1 MKSNCYTISMIE
13 INNWLQINENE
24 IEYQFVRSSGPGGQ
38 NVNKV
43 STAVQLR
50 FDVKNSTSLPMG
62 VKDKLVRLAG
72 NRMTNDGILV
82 LDGHHYRTQEQNR
95 EDVTRRLVALVQKAL
110 EKPKNRIKTKPSR
123 AAKAARLT
131 EKKKRSSIKKN
142 RKVTPQ
148 DWE

>member
-1 MKSNCYTISMIE
+1 MIE

-50 FDVKNSTSLPMG
+50 FDVQNSTSLPQG
-62 VKDKLVRLAG
+62 VKDKLVKLAG
-72 NRMTNDGILV
+72 SRMTNDGVLV
-82 LDGHHYRTQEQNR
+82 LDGHRYRTQEQNR
-95 EDVTRRLVALVQKAL
+95 EDVTARLVVLVQRAL
-110 EKPKNRIKTKPSR
+110 EKPKDRINTKPSR
-123 AAKAARLT
+123 AAKAARLS
-131 EKKKRSSIKKN
+131 EKKIRSAVKKN